1 MVFGGS
7 IKRTRWTVMEA
18 GRRLLGQ
25 LAATLVGLSSSL
37 IFASLKEPQ
46 LRTSPG
52 IPPNPSC

>member
-1 MVFGGS
+1 MFTER

-46 LRTSPG
+46 LRTFPG
-52 IPPNPSC
+52 IPPSPSC